1 MNANSDPKARVR
13 KLFSKRLVQKLLL
26 SVMVFLLC
34 GVALELTLRMMGYGN
49 LEVYLSDEKLFWRL
63 KPNQDCYTKIDHKP
77 VHINSNGTRGPEF
90 NVEKP
95 AGTIRILSLGDSRTF
110 GWGLTDEETYSRRL
124 QNLLQKYAGD
134 GRKVEVINA
143 GVNAW
148 SYPQILVYLREYG
161 LRYHPDYVILAEAN
175 YWTQFSEKSGPE
187 FARQFMRRVWLKNFL
202 RRFAVY
208 HYFVEVKQRAVYE
221 QQRTKFIPV
230 DPQNDTLFK
239 EQQQSDP
246 EALFRSSV
254 EGICELAQS
263 NHVKPVLL
271 FLPTLDNLMA
281 TNRVS
286 VLEVKRAACEKYAVP
301 LVDLTANLQARGK
314 ELYLDADPVHY
325 NAQGNAIIADRIFEA
340 LTNSIGK

>member
-1 MNANSDPKARVR
+1 MGANSDPKARVR
-13 KLFSKRLVQKLLL
+13 TPWLRRLAQKLLL
-26 SVMVFLLC
+26 SVIVFVFC
-34 GVALELTLRMMGYGN
+34 GVALEMTLRMMGYGN
-49 LEVYLSDEKLFWRL
+49 LEVYQTDEKLFWRL

-77 VHINSNGTRGPEF
+77 VHINSNSTRGPEF
-90 NVEKP
+90 SVKKP

-124 QNLLQKYAGD
+124 QNLLQEYVGN

-161 LRYHPDYVILAEAN
+161 LRYQPDYVILAEAN
-175 YWTQFSEKSGPE
+175 YWTQFSEKSSPE
-187 FARQFMRRVWLKNFL
+187 FVRAFMRRVWLKNFL
-202 RRFAVY
+202 RRFAIY
-208 HYFVEVKQRAVYE
+208 HYFVEVKQRAAYE
-221 QQRTKFIPV
+221 KQRAKFIPV

-239 EQQQSDP
+239 EQQQADP

-254 EGICELAQS
+254 EGICALAQS
-263 NHVKPVLL
+263 NHAKPVLL
-271 FLPTLDNLMA
+271 FLPTLDNLTA

-286 VLEVKRAACEKYAVP
+286 VLEVKRAAGEKYGVP
-301 LVDLTANLQARGK
+301 LIDVTPNLRARGK
-314 ELYLDADPVHY
+314 ELYLDADSVHY
-325 NAQGNAIIADRIFEA
+325 NAQGNAIVAEQIFEA

>member
-1 MNANSDPKARVR
+1 MNCDSDPKTRTR
-13 KLFSKRLVQKLLL
+13 FSKRLLQKLLL
-26 SVMVFLLC
+26 SGIVFLLC

-49 LEVYLSDEKLFWRL
+49 LEVYLSDTKLFWRL

-90 NVEKP
+90 EVKKP

-124 QNLLQKYAGD
+124 QNLVQKYVGN

-161 LRYHPDYVILAEAN
+161 LRYQPDYVILAEAN
-175 YWTQFSEKSGPE
+175 YWTQFSEKSSPE

-202 RRFAVY
+202 RRFAIY
-208 HYFVEVKQRAVYE
+208 HYFIEVKQRVAYE

-230 DPQNDTLFK
+230 DPQSDTLFK
-239 EQQQSDP
+239 EQQQADP
-246 EALFRSSV
+246 EALFRNSV
-254 EGICELAQS
+254 EGICALSLS
-263 NHVKPVLL
+263 NHVKPVVL
-271 FLPTLDNLMA
+271 FLPTLDNLTT
-281 TNRVS
+281 TNRIS
-286 VLEVKRAACEKYAVP
+286 VIEVKRAACEKYTVP
-301 LVDLTANLQARGK
+301 LVDLTANLRARGK

-325 NAQGNAIIADRIFEA
+325 NARGNAIIADRIFEA
-340 LTNSIGK
+340 LTNSIEK